1 MEIRIA
7 REEDR
12 GDVERLWDY
21 CFEKRDD
28 PFFRWFFTRHYK
40 KENTLA
46 SFRNGRMATCLHLMP
61 YRLFLR
67 GRVLPAS
74 FIVGLAAFPEARGTG
89 DIRRLLDAALQES
102 RARGQFVN
110 ILMPSKPGYYHPLQW
125 ELCYHQYKYSLP
137 LEDLRRL
144 AIAGGVFQTVRSD
157 ADWFALQTVYETF
170 TEDKH
175 GYAIRDEYYWR
186 RIIEEHTADGGF
198 VYLVTFDGVPGG
210 YVFYHLV
217 NKKLTVREMAW
228 TNETALGAL
237 FRFLYQHRSQASHL
251 EWQTPVEDLTCCRL
265 PNPEN
270 QVMLQPFMAGRV
282 VDAVQALNAITYAP
296 EISLRTVLQIQ
307 DEFVPWH
314 SQAIE
319 LEVSAGSAHC
329 KYIDTT
335 TPEFSCSIG
344 TFSQLFFGRISAKN
358 MYKSGRVQTNFPG
371 NIAKLDMLFPPRVNY
386 INEYY

>member
-12 GDVERLWDY
+12 SDIERLWDY

-28 PFFRWFFTRHYK
+28 PFFRWFFTKYYK

-89 DIRRLLDAALQES
+89 DVRRLLEAALQES

-110 ILMPSKPGYYHPLQW
+110 ILIPFKPGYYHPLQW

-144 AIAGGVFQTVRSD
+144 TLAGGVFQTVRSD
-157 ADWFALQTVYETF
+157 ADWSALQTVYETF

-175 GYAIRDEYYWR
+175 GYAIRDEYHWR

-198 VYLVTFDGVPGG
+198 VYLVTFDGMPGG
-210 YVFYHLV
+210 YVFYHLA

-251 EWQTPVEDLTCCRL
+251 EWQAPVEDLTCCRL
-265 PNPEN
+265 PNPKN

-296 EISLRTVLQIQ
+296 EISLRTVLQLQ
-307 DEFVPWH
+307 DEFAPWH

-319 LEVSAGSAHC
+319 LEVSAGNANC
-329 KYIDTT
+329 KCIDTT

-358 MYKSGRVQTNFPG
+358 MYKAGRIQTNFPG
-371 NIAKLDMLFPPRVNY
+371 NIAKLDMLFPPCVNY